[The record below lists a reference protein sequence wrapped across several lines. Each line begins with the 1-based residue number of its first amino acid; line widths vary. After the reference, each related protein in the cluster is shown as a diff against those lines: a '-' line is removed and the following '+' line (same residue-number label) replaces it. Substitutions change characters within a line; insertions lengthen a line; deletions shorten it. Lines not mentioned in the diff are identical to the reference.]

1 MLPFIAIFFFFNS
14 KEANPIFRE
23 IAKVLTLP
31 LKVSDIEISQKSR
44 GLVQGSVHGDDMHTP
59 PCALGG
65 QIALLVILNMC
76 KL

>member
-1 MLPFIAIFFFFNS
+1 MLPFIATFLTQ

-31 LKVSDIEISQKSR
+31 LKVSDIDILQRSR
-44 GLVQGSVHGDDMHTP
+44 GLVQGSVHSDDMSTP

-65 QIALLVILNMC
+65 QIAL
-76 KL
+76 